1 MPHARA
7 TALLILLVTATAVSG
22 APSRTPAQKLGTK
35 RVSALTGQCTHLAFA
50 GRLIEAP
57 CNEQAFGTIYPNGR
71 VAFAFSVDGKF
82 TLQFA
87 GDGARKQAV
96 GSLGSMQP
104 IDAVTFGLLDTGPSG
119 RPQRLKATGKCVYG
133 DAFSGEPIRIV
144 CEGATA
150 KGKFEVTFETDGDS
164 PG

>member
-1 MPHARA
+1 MPNPRA
-7 TALLILLVTATAVSG
+7 TALLLLLLTGTAAYG
-22 APSRTPAQKLGTK
+22 APAKKPGTK
-35 RVSALTGQCTHLAFA
+35 QVAALSGQCTHLAVA
-50 GRLIEAP
+50 GRLIEDP

-71 VAFAFSVDGKF
+71 VGFAFSVDQRF
-82 TLQFA
+82 TLEFS
-87 GDGARKQAV
+87 GDGTRKKT
-96 GSLGSMQP
+96 LGNLGAMQP
-104 IDAVTFGLLDTGPSG
+104 IDAVTFGILDGASRA

-150 KGKFEVTFETDGDS
+150 KGRFEVTFETDGGS